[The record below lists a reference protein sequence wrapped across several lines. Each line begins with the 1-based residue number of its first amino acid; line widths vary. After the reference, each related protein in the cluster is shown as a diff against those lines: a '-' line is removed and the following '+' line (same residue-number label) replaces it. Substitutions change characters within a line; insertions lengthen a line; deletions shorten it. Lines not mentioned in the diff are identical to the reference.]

1 MLTRRNLLI
10 AAGAVAVGAP
20 NVATASPTEHVINM
34 LNKGADGEAMV
45 FEPAFV
51 KAAVGDT
58 VKFVP
63 VDKGHF
69 AAALPGIWPEG
80 VEQFKGKMNQ
90 EVTINVDKDA
100 IYGIKCTPHYA
111 MGMIAVIQVGTA
123 TVTDEIKAIKLPGK
137 AGERMAAILAQA
149 AAAPA

>member
-20 NVATASPTEHVINM
+20 GIATAAPTEHVVNM

-51 KAAVGDT
+51 KAAIGDT

-69 AAALPGIWPEG
+69 AAALPGMWPEG
-80 VEQFKGKMNQ
+80 VQPFKGKMNE
-90 EVTINVDKDA
+90 EVIITVEKDA
-100 IYGIKCTPHYA
+100 MYGIKCTPHYA

-123 TVTDEIKAIKLPGK
+123 TVTDEMKAFKLPGK
-137 AGERMAAILAQA
+137 AGERMKKILEQ